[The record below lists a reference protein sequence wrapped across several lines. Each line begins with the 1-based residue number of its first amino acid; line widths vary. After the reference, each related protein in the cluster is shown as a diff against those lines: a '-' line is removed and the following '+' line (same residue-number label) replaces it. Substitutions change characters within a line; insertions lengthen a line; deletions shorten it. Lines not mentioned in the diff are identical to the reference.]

1 MSMVVLNVN
10 NVYFDKATSIKLPEV
25 VGKIYVKRKSKRN
38 CLQVTVKLYGKQKE
52 VKYLENFRFDSK
64 NNNMHKLYGA
74 IRHTFENLKG
84 MQIKLHSGEKSNL
97 LL

>member
-1 MSMVVLNVN
+1 MSMVVLNVFEN
-10 NVYFDKATSIKLPEV
+10 IFSDSNVNEYAV
-25 VGKIYVKRKSKRN
+25 CGKIYVKRKIKRN

-64 NNNMHKLYGA
+64 NNNMNKLYGA
-74 IRHTFENLKG
+74 IRHTFESLKG
-84 MQIKLHSGEKSNL
+84 VKIKLHSGEKSNL